1 MRAHQGARVA
11 GWLGWSLVLAA
22 GVASGAEPTGFQA
35 SVKVQEETRL
45 DWEFAAG
52 AEAARLPRTYDSR
65 KQRYQLFAPATY
77 KPGKAWP
84 LVVFV
89 PPGDDPLGW
98 RAWRKPCEDGDVL
111 FCAPYGAGNS
121 SLPALRVRLV
131 LDVLDDVRRRYAVDP
146 DRTYLAG
153 FSGGERVAATVA
165 FALPEYF

>member
-1 MRAHQGARVA
+1 N
-11 GWLGWSLVLAA
+11 
-22 GVASGAEPTGFQA
+22 
-35 SVKVQEETRL
+35 
-45 DWEFAAG
+45 
-52 AEAARLPRTYDSR
+52 SR
-65 KQRYQLFAPATY
+65 KQRYQLFVPATY

-98 RAWRKPCEDGDVL
+98 RAWRKPCEDGDTL

-131 LDVLDDVRRRYAVDP
+131 LDVLDDVRRRHAVAP
-146 DRTYLAG
+146 ARPCLAG

-165 FALPEYF
+165 FALPEYFGGLVAVGGDVPLPTFNHLRHRAQDRLSVALVTGANAGRRPEVEDYLAPLLTDLRVRAR